1 MSAPDTSQT
10 WRFAA
15 IGKHPMAKDFIRLG
29 ENTSFVDGF
38 AGWVEGGYKTLTA
51 KAGASPEF
59 CSWRFWTKGAGKDSL
74 VCGVIRENSDSV
86 GRPYPFFIVGSG
98 PLRDWEEQWDLLPF
112 ACENTWCQL
121 EYLATHRFDDVKK
134 LEAELAGIRPPS
146 GAWEAHAGKRISLNE
161 IGSPLD
167 PYASFLD
174 LKQLQKQAAGLAS
187 QAELFV
193 SLERGAYVDKI
204 LQISLWHHLFREIMT
219 SAPSA
224 LFLGGT
230 LEKAYLAAFKRTLST
245 PDFIQLWSVSSAGLW
260 KNTIGAEFAMD
271 LSSLGKEPVS
281 AERPCGS
288 DVRYDPAFE
297 ELQTEVDKLSL
308 PSASGT
314 LNWEKI
320 VRFASDILAHKSKDL
335 VVASYLAVAL
345 IYTRQHDGFAIGVKL
360 LLDLMGKYWE
370 ELYPSKERMRGRQ
383 RSMEW
388 WAEKTEAGLRQL
400 QPITVTAAQ
409 AALLRENV
417 ERLDRLMR
425 QHLDSSPSLTSISEW
440 IDTLATEAEETPGPE
455 APQPQPAAQPA
466 AAPEPKPAPA
476 VAPVIYP
483 DVPMQQDIPSPQGA
497 QRMLENHLQRLREI
511 AGYLWQQDS
520 ANPLVYRL
528 NRKSLWFTV
537 EDLPPATGGRTR
549 IPAPDNQ
556 VIKML
561 FELRNAG
568 NAEALLKAAE
578 GRLSQFIFWLDL
590 HRLVAEALIRLGN
603 RHQKA
608 HGVVCQ
614 ETAFLLHRLPGLDEL
629 AFADGTP
636 FANPETRNWLK
647 GIAFDSKA
655 MAGAQPASSPD
666 STPAEDR
673 IARDVADAQALIR
686 KGRLLEALDTL
697 QQKLNRASSSRE
709 RVLLRLAT
717 SRMLI
722 DARQGKLAL
731 PHLEQVL
738 RDIDTYRLEEYE
750 PALTLRGL
758 KLALSGLESQAD
770 PSFKVKA
777 ADVLYR
783 IARLDMAE
791 AIRLGKS

>member
-1 MSAPDTSQT
+1 M
-10 WRFAA
+10 
-15 IGKHPMAKDFIRLG
+15 
-29 ENTSFVDGF
+29 
-38 AGWVEGGYKTLTA
+38 
-51 KAGASPEF
+51 
-59 CSWRFWTKGAGKDSL
+59 
-74 VCGVIRENSDSV
+74 

-146 GAWEAHAGKRISLNE
+146 GAWEAHAGKRKSLNE

-193 SLERGAYVDKI
+193 SLERGASVDKI

-219 SAPSA
+219 GAPSA

-230 LEKAYLAAFKRTLST
+230 LEKAYLAVFKRSLSA

-260 KNTIGAEFAMD
+260 KNTIGAEYAMD

-297 ELQTEVDKLSL
+297 ELQAEVDKLSS

-345 IYTRQHDGFAIGVKL
+345 IYTRQHDGFAIGLKL

-388 WAEKTEAGLRQL
+388 WAEKSEAGLKQL
-400 QPITVTAAQ
+400 PPITVTAAQ

-425 QHLDSSPSLTSISEW
+425 QHLDGPPSLAAIREW
-440 IDTLATEAEETPGPE
+440 IGNPRHGGGRKCRGPR
-455 APQPQPAAQPA
+455 PRSRSRRRNPLQPRSRSPL
-466 AAPEPKPAPA
+466 PEI
-476 VAPVIYP
+476 APVSFP
-483 DVPMQQDIPSPQGA
+483 EVRVVQDIPVAPGRPADAGESPA
-497 QRMLENHLQRLREI
+497 
-511 AGYLWQQDS
+511 A
-520 ANPLVYRL
+520 
-528 NRKSLWFTV
+528 
-537 EDLPPATGGRTR
+537 PARDR
-549 IPAPDNQ
+549 
-556 VIKML
+556 
-561 FELRNAG
+561 
-568 NAEALLKAAE
+568 
-578 GRLSQFIFWLDL
+578 
-590 HRLVAEALIRLGN
+590 
-603 RHQKA
+603 
-608 HGVVCQ
+608 
-614 ETAFLLHRLPGLDEL
+614 RLPV
-629 AFADGTP
+629 A
-636 FANPETRNWLK
+636 
-647 GIAFDSKA
+647 
-655 MAGAQPASSPD
+655 AGFGQPAGVQAQPQVPVVHRGGSAAGHRRPD
-666 STPAEDR
+666 
-673 IARDVADAQALIR
+673 
-686 KGRLLEALDTL
+686 
-697 QQKLNRASSSRE
+697 
-709 RVLLRLAT
+709 
-717 SRMLI
+717 
-722 DARQGKLAL
+722 
-731 PHLEQVL
+731 
-738 RDIDTYRLEEYE
+738 
-750 PALTLRGL
+750 
-758 KLALSGLESQAD
+758 AD
-770 PSFKVKA
+770 PRTGEPGDQDALRA
-777 ADVLYR
+777 AQH
-783 IARLDMAE
+783 
-791 AIRLGKS
+791 G